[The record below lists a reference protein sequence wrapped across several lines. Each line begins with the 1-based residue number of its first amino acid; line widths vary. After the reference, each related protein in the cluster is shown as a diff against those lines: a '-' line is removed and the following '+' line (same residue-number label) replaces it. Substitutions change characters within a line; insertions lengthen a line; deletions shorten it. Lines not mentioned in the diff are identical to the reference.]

1 MLFTERSIPGGKLML
16 SRSSL
21 VRWSGPLSILGSLLL
36 LTCGLLQAFVGKL
49 VQAQIKLYSILNV
62 PLYVIFSLLFGVA
75 LALLAIGL
83 MALYERL
90 TQPGKWAKWGLI
102 LAHVLVILAVAYIL
116 INVVVALGVEALLG
130 LSRLVLLLAVFS
142 LGVGLVVLG
151 SITAR
156 GEGRRWKTLPL
167 IVGLSGFLI
176 FFASETLDLILL
188 LLYCIGWI
196 LLGYVLWTER
206 GGTRWA

>member
-1 MLFTERSIPGGKLML
+1 MM

-21 VRWSGPLSILGSLLL
+21 VRWSGPISILGSLLL

-49 VQAQIKLYSILNV
+49 VQAQIELYSILNV
-62 PLYVIFSLLFGVA
+62 SLYVIFSLLFGVA

-102 LAHVLVILAVAYIL
+102 LAHVLVVLAAAYIL
-116 INVVVALGVEALLG
+116 INVVVALGAEALLG

-156 GEGRRWKTLPL
+156 GEDQRWKTLPL

-176 FFASETLDLILL
+176 FFASETLGLILL